1 MNVITVNKY
10 ILVIA
15 ILVIILSGCKQ
26 RPIEVANLSNKRC
39 IGGVAYVAWANGM
52 TVLLGRDSKVILCD
66 MKGGQE

>member
-39 IGGVAYVAWANGM
+39 IGGVEYVCVG
-52 TVLLGRDSKVILCD
+52 
-66 MKGGQE
+66 